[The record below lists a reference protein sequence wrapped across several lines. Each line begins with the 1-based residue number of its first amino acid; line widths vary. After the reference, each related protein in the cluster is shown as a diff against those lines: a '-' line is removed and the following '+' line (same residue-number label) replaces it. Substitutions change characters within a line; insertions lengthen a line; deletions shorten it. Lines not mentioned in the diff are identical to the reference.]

1 MRVGRVRRPQLGRGG
16 PVVDFSAMLSGDD
29 ESDPIE
35 PRELHSQ
42 LKKATG
48 YGYLRDV
55 QGQVLTAWHLRR
67 EERDVVIKVNT
78 GGGKTIDGLI
88 ILQSY
93 INAGAGPALYVAPTK
108 YLVNQVVAEATK
120 LGIET
125 TTNVDGG
132 AYLNSEA
139 IGVINAYELVNGR
152 TKFSKNRPTRPRAPI
167 GAVVID
173 DAHAAIATTRT
184 QLALTLPRS
193 NPAFTRLLEL
203 FADDL
208 KTQSSDSY
216 MDVRDDRRGSP
227 VRVPFWAWRSKVEQ
241 AREILRTQT
250 AEKQDLYWQWPAV
263 KDVLPLCRVVFS
275 NHELTITPLCPP
287 IDHVTSFMEAKHRV
301 FLTATLADDS
311 VLVTDFGADPES
323 VSRPITPVTAGD
335 IGERMILA
343 PQEINPGLDAETIRA
358 HIVKLSKDYNTVVLV
373 PSDKWAKVWE
383 PHAAIVATKDDI
395 DDAVER
401 LRGEKHVGLVVL
413 VNRYDGIDLPDDACR
428 ILVLDGLPEAFSPEE
443 RLDSLLVSSES
454 GIDNRQVQ
462 RIEQGMGRGV
472 RSNEDHCVV
481 FLLGPRLAQLT
492 VDPRTLGSFSPATQA
507 QLKLSRQVAAKMDN
521 LPVGRIIDTAKQ
533 ALTRDSAWVQ
543 LALKALRN
551 IAPVPGN
558 IRDAAVAEREA
569 FVHAQNG
576 DTGAA
581 RDTISAAVAG
591 ETDDAVAGVLLEI
604 QATYADMTDPQLAQ
618 QTIALARAR
627 NTNVT
632 KPLGGLAYTPLD
644 AHSPQVKTCTE
655 RLSARYSTP
664 AALRLDVESI
674 VEELVFNE
682 FRVEQ
687 FEEALRRAGVFIG
700 LGSQRPEHDTNTG
713 PDNLWALGDNN
724 FWVIEAKTGAKSP
737 AIGKR
742 DMGQLATSMLW
753 FGTRYD
759 PQAKPVPVMVHP
771 AVLAY
776 ADATPVT
783 GMRVIT
789 ERGLGELA
797 AALRSFA
804 TALAEAGWT
813 DAEVVGRLLD
823 GHGLAAEKLA
833 RFTSPQRGVKN

>member
-1 MRVGRVRRPQLGRGG
+1 
-16 PVVDFSAMLSGDD
+16 VVDFSAMLSGDD

-42 LKKATG
+42 LKKAPG

-67 EERDVVIKVNT
+67 QERDVVIKVNT

-93 INAGAGPALYVAPTK
+93 INEGAGPALYVAPTK
-108 YLVNQVVAEATK
+108 YLVNQVVAEARK

-132 AYLNSEA
+132 AYLNGEA

-184 QLALTLPRS
+184 QLSLTVPRR
-193 NPAFTRLLEL
+193 NAVFTQLLEL

-208 KTQSSDSY
+208 QTQSSDSY
-216 MDVRDDRRGSP
+216 LDVRDDRRGSP

-250 AEKQDLYWQWPAV
+250 GEIEGHKQDLYWQWPAV
-263 KDVLPLCRVVFS
+263 KEVLPLCRLVFS
-275 NHELTITPLCPP
+275 NQELTITPLRPP

-323 VSRPITPVTAGD
+323 VSRPITPATAGD

-343 PQEINPGLDAETIRA
+343 PQEINPGLEGEEIRSE
-358 HIVKLSKDYNTVVLV
+358 IVELSKDYNTVVLV

-383 PHAAIVATKDDI
+383 SHAAIVASKDDI
-395 DDAVER
+395 DDAVEK
-401 LRGEKHVGLVVL
+401 LRGGKHVGLVVL
-413 VNRYDGIDLPDDACR
+413 VNRYDGIDLPDNACR

-492 VDPRTLGSFSPATQA
+492 VDPRTLGNFSPATQA

-521 LPVGRIIDTAKQ
+521 LPIGRIIDTAKQ

-551 IAPVPGN
+551 IPPVPGN
-558 IRDAAVAEREA
+558 VRDAAVAEREA
-569 FVHAQNG
+569 FVRAQNG

-581 RDTISAAVAG
+581 RDTISAAVTS
-591 ETDDAVAGVLLEI
+591 ESDDAAAGVLLEI
-604 QATYADMTDPQLAQ
+604 QATYADMTDPELAQ
-618 QTIALARAR
+618 QTLALARAR

-674 VEELVFNE
+674 VEELDFNE
-682 FRVEQ
+682 LRVEQ
-687 FEEALRRAGVFIG
+687 FEEALRQAGALIG
-700 LGSQRPEHDTNTG
+700 LGSQRPEHDTNVG
-713 PDNLWALGDNN
+713 PDNLWALGDNA

-742 DMGQLATSMLW
+742 DMAQLATSMLW
-753 FGTRYD
+753 FGARYD
-759 PQAKPVPVMVHP
+759 PKAEPVPVMVHP
-771 AVLAY
+771 SVMAY

-789 ERGLGELA
+789 EKGLGEFA

-813 DAEVVGRLLD
+813 DAEVVGRLLE
-823 GHGLAAEKLA
+823 GHGLVADKLTE
-833 RFTSPQRGVKN
+833 FTAPQRGVKN